1 MGQFA
6 PFGMQENCKCDPGDL
21 KMNLTRRSL
30 FTLALAVP
38 AAAAF
43 APRAMAA
50 QPEVYAEDGIAVDGS
65 DVVAYFTEGAPVA
78 GDENITFD
86 YMGATWR
93 FSSAV
98 NRDLFAA
105 DPAAYAPQYG
115 GYCAYAVSQGYTA
128 PTVPEAWTVVD
139 GKLYLNFSTSVR
151 RRWERDIPGY
161 IMAADANW
169 PSVLA

>member
-1 MGQFA
+1 MT
-6 PFGMQENCKCDPGDL
+6 
-21 KMNLTRRSL
+21 LTRRHL
-30 FTLALAVP
+30 LTLALTAP
-38 AAAAF
+38 AIAAL

-50 QPEVYAEDGIAVDGS
+50 TPEVYAEDGIAIDGS
-65 DVVAYFTEGAPVA
+65 DAVAYFTQAAPVA
-78 GDENITFD
+78 GNPDITFD

-93 FSSAV
+93 FSTEA
-98 NRDLFAA
+98 NRDAFAA

-151 RRWERDIPGY
+151 RRWERDIPGH
-161 IMAADANW
+161 IAAANANW
-169 PSVLA
+169 PAVLA